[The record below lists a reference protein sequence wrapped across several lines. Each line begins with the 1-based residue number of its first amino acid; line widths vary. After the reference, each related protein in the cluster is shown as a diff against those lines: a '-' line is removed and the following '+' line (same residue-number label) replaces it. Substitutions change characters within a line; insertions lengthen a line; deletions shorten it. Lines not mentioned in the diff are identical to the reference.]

1 MIFKSN
7 KNMIKNNSLNNIFIP
22 KITLLK
28 RNNTKKKY
36 YHPYKQKIK
45 LLILKLSKFLLKL
58 LIGKLCSLF

>member
-28 RNNTKKKY
+28 RNNTKKKV
-36 YHPYKQKIK
+36 
-45 LLILKLSKFLLKL
+45 LSP
-58 LIGKLCSLF
+58 I